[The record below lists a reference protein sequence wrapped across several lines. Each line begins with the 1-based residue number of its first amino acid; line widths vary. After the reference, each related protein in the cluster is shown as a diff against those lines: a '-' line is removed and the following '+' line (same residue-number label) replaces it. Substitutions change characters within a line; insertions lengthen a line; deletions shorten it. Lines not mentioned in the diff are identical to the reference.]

1 MVLIIV
7 IPTPTA
13 SIIMDP
19 TTVSA
24 WMGLLE
30 TVITVK
36 VGIRYVFFKLH
47 TLIGGVSHKL
57 FLITTNNK
65 KY

>member
-1 MVLIIV
+1 MAHMIA

-30 TVITVK
+30 MVHFVK
-36 VGIRYVFFKLH
+36 VL
-47 TLIGGVSHKL
+47 
-57 FLITTNNK
+57 
-65 KY
+65 